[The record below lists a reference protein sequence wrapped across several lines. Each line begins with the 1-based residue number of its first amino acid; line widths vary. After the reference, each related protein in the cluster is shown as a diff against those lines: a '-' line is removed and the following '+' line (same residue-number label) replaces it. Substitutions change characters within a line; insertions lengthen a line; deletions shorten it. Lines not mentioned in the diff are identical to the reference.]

1 MMKKVFYALALLF
14 LMVAI
19 TGCQKASTPKI
30 VSTREKIDG
39 FCGTIVEATFDN
51 NKQLYFRLLPDNT
64 AAVTNAYCFSPEAEY
79 NWNCYGDMVIPS
91 EFSHNSQ
98 IYSVVRIDGEAFG
111 TCNKLESI
119 VIPNSVTYI
128 GEAAFLYCRSLKT
141 INIPDDIRFIECRTF
156 EGCEVMESVQLPKNV
171 EKVHGSAFK
180 DCIHLTSIDLGMVR
194 SIGPYA
200 FSGCKNLTAIN
211 MPPVINVSEGAFQN
225 CIGLQSIDL
234 PASIEHL
241 YRGAFSGC
249 SSLTTVICR
258 PSSPPITNYFGEPAG
273 DPFPGCPIQE
283 IKVPMESVSN
293 YQHTLGWEKY
303 YDKFVGF

>member
-1 MMKKVFYALALLF
+1 MKKTFFLAALVALLVF
-14 LMVAI
+14 S
-19 TGCQKASTPKI
+19 GCQKASDPKI
-30 VSTREKIDG
+30 VSTRETESY
-39 FCGTIVEATFDN
+39 CGTIVEATFDN
-51 NKQLYFRLLPDNT
+51 NKQLYFRLLSENT

-98 IYSVVRIDGEAFG
+98 IYTVVRIDEEAFVS
-111 TCNKLESI
+111 CKKVESI

-128 GEAAFLYCRSLKT
+128 GEAAFLYCKLLKT
-141 INIPDDIRFIECRTF
+141 INIPEEIQWIECRTF
-156 EGCEVMESVQLPKNV
+156 EGCEVIETIQLPKNV
-171 EKVHGSAFK
+171 EKVCGSAFK
-180 DCIHLTSIDLGMVR
+180 DCIHLTSIDLGKVS
-194 SIGPYA
+194 SIGPNA

-211 MPPVINVSEGAFQN
+211 LPPVIDVSEGAFEN

-234 PASIEHL
+234 PASIQYL

-249 SSLTTVICR
+249 SSLTTVTCR
-258 PSSPPITNYFGEPAG
+258 PLSPPITNYFGEPAG

-283 IKVPMESVSN
+283 IKVPMESVSS